1 MRLDQIKAGK
11 IVILSH
17 YATTGACEE
26 LRDWLVAERVREV
39 VYVAFPFGSNF
50 GRPIRV
56 ERFDK
61 GEPRPARLSWFRF
74 KLPEPFAYAK
84 DFLYALWYAVRF
96 GRHADVLVAGDNLLA
111 AAGIL
116 TRWLTGARH
125 VVYYMI
131 DYTPMRYAN
140 RFLNGVYY
148 ALDRFAATRA
158 GVVWPLTAQII
169 QGRFDAGRLDAR
181 RVRWY
186 PVPYGSHPL
195 PESSAKTC
203 DRKRVVY
210 LGDVVR
216 NKGAELFV
224 PLALEL
230 KKSIPD
236 FRFTIIGGGKDVQA
250 LREEVRSAGLAEQVE
265 VCGFVEN
272 MDDALGRLAGAGV
285 AIAPYYPSDAN
296 NFTFYSDPGKIKVYL
311 GCGLPIV
318 LTDVPPIAKD
328 LARMGAGRLARYDAA
343 DFARTVAA
351 VLNDADYPKIREN
364 ARTLGE
370 QCAWPRIF
378 TSAFLR
384 LDKNENQPQGDTNE
398 QEPANER

>member
-1 MRLDQIKAGK
+1 MTMKK
-11 IVILSH
+11 IVIFSH

-39 VYVAFPFGSNF
+39 VYVAFPFGSNL

-56 ERFDK
+56 ERFNN
-61 GEPRPARLSWFRF
+61 GEALPVWLSWFRL

-84 DFLYALWYAVRF
+84 DFFYALFYAVRF

-111 AAGIL
+111 VAGIL
-116 TRWLTGARH
+116 ARWLVGIGH

-131 DYTPMRYAN
+131 DYTPTRYAN
-140 RFLNGVYY
+140 RLLNAVYY

-158 GVVWPLTAQII
+158 SAVWPLTSQII

-195 PESSAKTC
+195 TESSSGTC
-203 DRKRVVY
+203 DRKRMVY

-230 KKSIPD
+230 KKAIPD

-272 MDDALGRLAGAGV
+272 IGDALGRLVGAGV
-285 AIAPYYPSDAN
+285 AIAPYYPHDTN

-328 LARMGAGRLARYDAA
+328 LERVGAGKIARYDAA
-343 DFARTVAA
+343 DFARTVAGI
-351 VLNDADYPKIREN
+351 LNDADYPGIRER

-370 QCAWPRIF
+370 QCAWPKMLA
-378 TSAFLR
+378 TAFSR
-384 LDKNENQPQGDTNE
+384 LEENE
-398 QEPANER
+398 QGSRGNK